1 MWHGI
6 QNHKNT
12 MFMWLYCWWNV
23 EKKKWT
29 SLIESKW
36 PDLSTKYILVY
47 TWTFD
52 PQNSKENHHMDT
64 GNVVIFKKCHKR
76 LSIKKHVFQRF
87 QLKYVFVKV
96 SSYVLCTFWY
106 QTFVL
111 TLVKCSNAKVCGFF
125 WHSIYLHVH

>member
-1 MWHGI
+1 VELISMWHGI

-23 EKKKWT
+23 EKKNWVRWKWT

-47 TWTFD
+47 TWTFG

-64 GNVVIFKKCHKR
+64 GNVVIFKKCH
-76 LSIKKHVFQRF
+76 LA
-87 QLKYVFVKV
+87 
-96 SSYVLCTFWY
+96 W
-106 QTFVL
+106 
-111 TLVKCSNAKVCGFF
+111 
-125 WHSIYLHVH
+125 